1 MKTNRPRA
9 SGHSQ
14 MVRPSLLPA
23 ILGAMALLAGLA
35 LITTD
40 WFLYVRFTA
49 SILSLIMIVM
59 TVQAKKWYWG
69 LPLLAIAVMWNP
81 AWPIQLPPQAW
92 ELVSLLGSGLFIF
105 VGMFFRVRD
114 SVRGGK

>member
-1 MKTNRPRA
+1 MKTNRPRV

-14 MVRPSLLPA
+14 MIRPSLLPA
-23 ILGAMALLAGLA
+23 VLGAMALLAGLA

-40 WFLYVRFTA
+40 LFLYVRFAA

-59 TVQAKKWYWG
+59 TIQTKKWYWG

-81 AWPIQLPPQAW
+81 AWPVQLPPQGW
-92 ELVSLLGSGLFIF
+92 ELASLLGSGLFIT
-105 VGMFFRVRD
+105 VGMLFRVREP
-114 SVRGGK
+114 VRGRK